1 MVVFFALN
9 LRIKIRRVTIFY
21 CFRRYFRCFSF
32 RGRIILKERV
42 VEKVVE
48 KGICFRLGSER
59 YVHPISTVKEVLSYQ
74 SPAPVPGACEG
85 VEGMIDVRG
94 NMVTVLYG
102 TPLLNLDPAECEEE
116 GHIIVLDLPTGY
128 FGIRVEAVERVMD
141 LPEKMIPMDWSIE
154 TMTVFRALSSM
165 ITIFIS

>member
-1 MVVFFALN
+1 M
-9 LRIKIRRVTIFY
+9 
-21 CFRRYFRCFSF
+21 
-32 RGRIILKERV
+32 EQ
-42 VEKVVE
+42 VVE

-74 SPAPVPGACEG
+74 SPAPVPGAREG

-102 TPLLNLDPAECEEE
+102 THLLNLDPAECEEE

-141 LPEKMIPMDWSIE
+141 LPENNDTHGLEYRDHDCIQG
-154 TMTVFRALSSM
+154 
-165 ITIFIS
+165 TIQHDNELYILVDFNDYCSGLD

>member
-1 MVVFFALN
+1 MEQL
-9 LRIKIRRVTIFY
+9 
-21 CFRRYFRCFSF
+21 
-32 RGRIILKERV
+32 
-42 VEKVVE
+42 VE

-74 SPAPVPGACEG
+74 SPAPIPGAGEG

-102 TPLLNLDPAECEEE
+102 SHLLNLDPAECEEE

-128 FGIRVEAVERVMD
+128 FGIRVEAVERIMD
-141 LPEKMIPMDWSIE
+141 IPENNDAHGLDYRDHDCIHGTIQQDSDLYILVE
-154 TMTVFRALSSM
+154 FNEYCAALD
-165 ITIFIS
+165 